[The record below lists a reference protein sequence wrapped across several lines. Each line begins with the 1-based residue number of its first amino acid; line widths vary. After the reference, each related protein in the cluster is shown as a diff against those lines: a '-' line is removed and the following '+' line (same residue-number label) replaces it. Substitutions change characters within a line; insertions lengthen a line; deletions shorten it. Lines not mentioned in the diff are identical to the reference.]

1 MYIVHMVIVLGT
13 KRINVR
19 LPEELVREAD
29 GTAKVKH
36 KNRTELIKEALADYL
51 QKSERGE
58 EFKEKAVD
66 LYLDGEI
73 SYEVLEA
80 LIGRRDAESVKASKD
95 ILERGDE
102 IAEEMADLE

>member
-1 MYIVHMVIVLGT
+1 MVIVMGT

-29 GTAKVKH
+29 GAAKVEH
-36 KNRTELIKEALADYL
+36 KNRTGLVKEALADYL
-51 QKSERGE
+51 QSFEKE
-58 EFKEKAVD
+58 EGFKEKAVD

-80 LIGRRDAESVKASKD
+80 LIGRRDAEGVKASKD